1 MKKNELFLIL
11 LISLI
16 ILTSSKQD
24 KKKTKQ
30 KHKKPKVDPL
40 DNITNI
46 IPSVLE
52 WAKNNDIYI
61 NPKLTLNRRLNRDN
75 YYAFYADSKI
85 PNNTLLLRVPYNMMI
100 TQNNLQ
106 DIYKNSKNNKFQN
119 LWEKVLNLHSE
130 SVKYYSTQQLLYMS
144 IILEYAIRK
153 KKGPIYK
160 KYKEYLKLS
169 EQRNMDIY
177 PIFYDQDEKFYL
189 SGSNFGI
196 QLNRAVDALNEE
208 YALLSTKLNVSIP
221 NQDDFFKVRVISL
234 VTSTDFNNS
243 NIYLPPNFN
252 ETCIVPFLDC
262 FNKVISS
269 ERANAVFE
277 FVAVKNKTSNFT
289 DYYLEV
295 YAIDEIYIG
304 SELNLK
310 WRTFPNTEF
319 LLYYGQVEEGNP
331 FNTKY
336 YIDIINRKFKE
347 DLGFEKD
354 KVFEDVKRDI
364 YEISADFYDPFVIN
378 TYRNL
383 TKNIDKYKNREEG
396 PYEIMRDNLKY
407 YYNLYENPL
416 SDGNINI
423 YINGNEKKKDIKEII
438 HKEKKLIETRIEQ
451 LDKIIKGIKNR
462 NNVYTFE
469 DKLDE
474 KNDKKEKPEEIKQN
488 NDKDEKKDE
497 DKSKEEL

>member
-1 MKKNELFLIL
+1 MLLMK
-11 LISLI
+11 
-16 ILTSSKQD
+16 
-24 KKKTKQ
+24 
-30 KHKKPKVDPL
+30 
-40 DNITNI
+40 
-46 IPSVLE
+46 
-52 WAKNNDIYI
+52 YI
-61 NPKLTLNRRLNRDN
+61 
-75 YYAFYADSKI
+75 
-85 PNNTLLLRVPYNMMI
+85 
-100 TQNNLQ
+100 Q
-106 DIYKNSKNNKFQN
+106 
-119 LWEKVLNLHSE
+119 
-130 SVKYYSTQQLLYMS
+130 
-144 IILEYAIRK
+144 
-153 KKGPIYK
+153 
-160 KYKEYLKLS
+160 
-169 EQRNMDIY
+169 
-177 PIFYDQDEKFYL
+177 
-189 SGSNFGI
+189 
-196 QLNRAVDALNEE
+196 
-208 YALLSTKLNVSIP
+208 
-221 NQDDFFKVRVISL
+221 
-234 VTSTDFNNS
+234 
-243 NIYLPPNFN
+243 
-252 ETCIVPFLDC
+252 
-262 FNKVISS
+262 
-269 ERANAVFE
+269 
-277 FVAVKNKTSNFT
+277 
-289 DYYLEV
+289 
-295 YAIDEIYIG
+295 
-304 SELNLK
+304 
-310 WRTFPNTEF
+310 
-319 LLYYGQVEEGNP
+319 GNP

-383 TKNIDKYKNREEG
+383 TRSIDKYKNREEG

-469 DKLDE
+469 DKLDD